1 MSTYAIGDVHGCA
14 QSLKELLAKLPS
26 DGNIVFIG
34 DVVNRGPQ
42 SLETLR
48 IIQGLGERAVSI
60 LGNHELHMLA
70 VYAGKRELHR

>member
-26 DGNIVFIG
+26 DSNIVFIG

-48 IIQGLGERAVSI
+48 LER
-60 LGNHELHMLA
+60 
-70 VYAGKRELHR
+70 KR